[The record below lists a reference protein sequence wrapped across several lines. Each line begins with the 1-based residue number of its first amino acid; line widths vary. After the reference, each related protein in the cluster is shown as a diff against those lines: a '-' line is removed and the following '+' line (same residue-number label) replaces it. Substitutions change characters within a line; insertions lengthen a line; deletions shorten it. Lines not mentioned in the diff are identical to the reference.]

1 MPPTGSP
8 WAVGRALLQPML
20 VHEVS
25 GLWAAPRACDPGPQ
39 LRVGVGTR
47 EALLRA
53 GVGLPGDGEAAGV
66 PRPALGPS
74 SKLCDSP
81 DPGDAFLW
89 EAQRGDSL
97 APAGSGET
105 SLVSV
110 TRLLTQEVDYS
121 LTTRFP
127 FTD

>member
-1 MPPTGSP
+1 
-8 WAVGRALLQPML
+8 ML

-25 GLWAAPRACDPGPQ
+25 GLWAPPRACDPGPQ
-39 LRVGVGTR
+39 LRVGVGTS
-47 EALLRA
+47 EAFLRA
-53 GVGLPGDGEAAGV
+53 GVGLPGGGEAAEV

-81 DPGDAFLW
+81 DPGGGFLW
-89 EAQRGDSL
+89 EAQRGDRL
-97 APAGSGET
+97 APSGSGES

>member
-1 MPPTGSP
+1 M
-8 WAVGRALLQPML
+8 
-20 VHEVS
+20 
-25 GLWAAPRACDPGPQ
+25 
-39 LRVGVGTR
+39 
-47 EALLRA
+47 
-53 GVGLPGDGEAAGV
+53 GLPGGGEAAEV

-81 DPGDAFLW
+81 DPGGGFLW
-89 EAQRGDSL
+89 EAQRGDRL
-97 APAGSGET
+97 APSGSGES